1 MKSLVITLTACFCVA
16 PQLSVAALDDPFSTL
31 RDVSSAAI
39 NSDGMALPCDP
50 QPLPKLLAL
59 EDMIVRVL
67 CHDPRSRQAWAIAK
81 AQAALVGEKQSAY
94 LPRLNGSSSFSS
106 GRSTTNYEQQGGYV
120 SSGHRR
126 QFDNRLTLSWV
137 LFDFG
142 QRETALRNAR
152 HLLIAAN
159 ANQDRQLQETFELA
173 AELYYEALAA
183 QRSEVAAS
191 QVTALAAEN
200 LKAASAK
207 FEAGAAAQSDRLQA
221 QTAYSQASL
230 AEIRAKGELSNS
242 KGFIALHMGFS
253 PQTPIQLAGNL
264 SRRPDTHFIK
274 SIDELLDLA
283 RRDHPSLI
291 AAKAKL
297 NAADALI
304 DESRAAGRPT
314 LSLVANIGDV
324 QTHQSMELNGDNHA
338 RDNSLSLQLNIPL
351 FEGFE
356 RSYQLRG
363 ARAQREAS
371 EAELWSV
378 EQQVSLELWSHYQ
391 ELNIETRALEKTAE
405 WVDQAQ
411 QALQVEQGRY
421 RSGVGSMIELLNAL
435 TAYAT
440 AEQQHINSLRRWQV
454 ARLKLAASLGRLGFW
469 SL

>member
-1 MKSLVITLTACFCVA
+1 
-16 PQLSVAALDDPFSTL
+16 
-31 RDVSSAAI
+31 
-39 NSDGMALPCDP
+39 
-50 QPLPKLLAL
+50 
-59 EDMIVRVL
+59 MIERVL
-67 CHDPRSRQAWAIAK
+67 CHDPQTRQAWAIAK
-81 AQAALVGEKQSAY
+81 AQAALVGVKQSAY
-94 LPRLNGSSSFSS
+94 LPRLNGSSSISS
-106 GRSTTNYEQQGGYV
+106 GRSATTYKQQDDYA

-126 QFDNRLTLSWV
+126 QFDNRLSLSWV

-152 HLLIAAN
+152 QLLIAAN

-173 AELYYEALAA
+173 AELYYDALAA

-230 AEIRAKGELSNS
+230 AEIRAKGALHNS
-242 KGFIALHMGFS
+242 KGVIALRMGFS
-253 PQTPIQLAGNL
+253 PKTPIQLAGNL
-264 SRRPDTHFIK
+264 ARRPDTHFIK
-274 SIDELLDLA
+274 SIDEMLELA

-297 NAADALI
+297 DAANALI

-324 QTHQSMELNGDNHA
+324 QTHQSMELNGNNHA
-338 RDNSLSLQLNIPL
+338 RDNSLGLQLNIPL

-356 RSYQLRG
+356 RNYQLRG
-363 ARAQREAS
+363 AHAQQEAR
-371 EAELWSV
+371 EAELWNV

-391 ELNIETRALEKTAE
+391 ALNIELRALEKTAE

-440 AEQQHINSLRRWQV
+440 AEQQHINALNRWQV
-454 ARLKLAASLGRLGFW
+454 ARLKLAASLGHLGFW